1 MHVLRRCS
9 DDERGQILVLGALL
23 LVVLL
28 GMVAMVIDVGRFL
41 RERQDVQNT
50 VDAAALAGVQE
61 LPDSASAAE
70 DIALE
75 YALANDG
82 ELTAAD
88 VEISFRCVV
97 GDRDG
102 DGQPDM
108 SDVPTVC
115 DPGGGAVFTCQGSV
129 CASSC
134 SVTEKCNALVV
145 ESDKDV
151 PFYFAPVLGQMVGN
165 TGAIN
170 AAACRGSCGGNPT
183 GPVDVVLII
192 DRTRS
197 MSSSDLDNAKGGARA
212 VLEFFDPD
220 FQHVAL
226 AVLPQSRFDD
236 ACASVSNANMTNP
249 ASGDWLLV
257 ELSDDYQDPDGSLN
271 ESSALVSTIDC
282 LERAPVPFG
291 CWPGFICYQTNLG
304 EPVKE
309 ARLHLGNEARDG
321 IKQGII
327 LFTDG
332 EANLPGQPGPG
343 NPCLYAYNQAHTAKT
358 AFGVEIFT
366 IGYGIDGARCTLDN
380 GLYDDV
386 LATELLADMATESED
401 DAGNGGCNTS
411 AERDA
416 ENSDEDH
423 FFCEARGDDL
433 QPVFQA
439 AAEAITKAPRLIRL
453 P

>member
-1 MHVLRRCS
+1 M
-9 DDERGQILVLGALL
+9 LVMGALL

-41 RERQDVQNT
+41 HERQDVQNT
-50 VDAAALAGVQE
+50 VDASALAGVQE
-61 LPDSASAAE
+61 LPEDAALAE
-70 DIALE
+70 DVALE
-75 YALANDG
+75 YALANDP
-82 ELTAAD
+82 ELTPAD
-88 VEISFRCVV
+88 VDISFRCVV
-97 GDRDG
+97 GDRNG

-108 SDVPTVC
+108 SDVPTNC
-115 DPGGGAVFTCQGSV
+115 DPGGSAVFTCVGAV

-134 SVTEKCNALVV
+134 SVTDKCNALVV

-183 GPVDVVLII
+183 GPADIVLVI

-197 MSSSDLDNAKGGARA
+197 MSSADLQNAKDAALA
-212 VLEFFDPD
+212 VLEFFDPQH
-220 FQHVAL
+220 QHVAL
-226 AVLPQSRFDD
+226 AVLPQSQFNDS
-236 ACASVSNANMTNP
+236 CASVSNADMTNP
-249 ASGDWLLV
+249 ASGEWLV
-257 ELSDDYQDPDGSLN
+257 VGLSDDYKDPDGSLN
-271 ESSALVSTIDC
+271 GSSDLVSTIEC
-282 LERAPVPFG
+282 LERAPPAIG
-291 CWPGFICYQTNLG
+291 CWPTIICYQTNLG
-304 EPVKE
+304 EPLKK
-309 ARLHLGNEARDG
+309 ARLDLQANARPG
-321 IKQGII
+321 IARGII
-327 LFTDG
+327 FMTDG
-332 EANLPGQPGPG
+332 EANLPGPG
-343 NPCLYAYNQAHTAKT
+343 NPCLYADNQGDTAKT
-358 AFGVEIFT
+358 ANDVEIFT
-366 IGYGIDGARCTLDN
+366 IGYGIDGAQCTLDDS
-380 GLYDDV
+380 LYRNA
-386 LATELLADMATESED
+386 LATELMADLATESAD

-416 ENSDEDH
+416 ENTDEDH